1 MSSNTPKAPKA
12 VVMEPQSKD
21 DRTDVKAIEIPLP
34 PPEMWKDLDNSS
46 GTLADPASAAAPAIA
61 QVEAEIEELEF
72 LGDVHQRQISLQ
84 YPFRFKGNEV
94 HAITVQR
101 LRIGDVDRFI
111 QRARGGS
118 FSTFD
123 IYAAMTGLPVG
134 VLRGLI
140 DVDGDAVTEACFDF
154 LPPSLKPEPEPSAN

>member
-34 PPEMWKDLDNSS
+34 PPEMWKDLDNS
-46 GTLADPASAAAPAIA
+46 GGKVADPASAAAPAIA
-61 QVEAEIEELEF
+61 KVEAEIEELEF